1 MAEATVFVKEAIEPG
16 AIQLIETF
24 LNQLEGIER
33 VFIDTADG
41 EVIVE
46 FDELNVSQEK
56 SQEAIKKR
64 DFSVT
69 IQ

>member
-1 MAEATVFVKEAIEPG
+1 MQFNRLKRFWIK
-16 AIQLIETF
+16 
-24 LNQLEGIER
+24 LEGIER
-33 VFIDTADG
+33 IFIDTADG

-56 SQEAIKKR
+56 SQKAIKKR